1 MTGSRLCWSLL
12 AWAAAQTAGADG
24 MFVAASETRLR
35 ADLTLLADEKIVLLP
50 VNEWPLARQDI
61 TAAVADI
68 EAADL
73 DKPALRSALAR
84 VKAAT
89 MRAADAAEWKLREV
103 RLTAGQPGL
112 LRDDATL
119 GRENAE
125 LTAVGGASTDRFDIT
140 LAATGVV
147 DASDRKDWRFDGS
160 SISIRWGNWLL
171 GVNQIDRSWGPGH
184 DGGLIVSS
192 NARPMPAVSIDRIRS
207 LPVDLPV
214 LRWLGPWRFSA
225 FVGAGESQRA
235 DVDSPLFMGMR
246 LSFKP
251 AANFEFGLSRS
262 AQFCGDGRRCDFA
275 TFGRMLI
282 GQDNTGMRGLDDPD
296 DEPGNQMSGMDLR
309 IVPLSAVPVAIYG
322 QLIGEDNS
330 DASLPIRFMYLGGLE
345 SWWSLDNGSVLRAH
359 VEHADTSTGW
369 YKLFRPNDPI
379 AGFGSDYGYRNHIF
393 FAGYRYRGRNI
404 GHTTDADS
412 ETTSMELSLTT
423 DRGDR
428 WAASARYGLLDR
440 KGAPDAFNPL
450 TQGRSRYRSL
460 QLAWNGSLGGQDLGL
475 QLGHESQSPATAGR
489 ADGMFGFV
497 QWRRLLD

>member
-1 MTGSRLCWSLL
+1 MS
-12 AWAAAQTAGADG
+12 ADAL
-24 MFVAASETRLR
+24 FVAATDTRLR
-35 ADLTLLADEKIVLLP
+35 NDLTLLVDEKIVLLP
-50 VNEWPLARQDI
+50 LNEWPLARQDVA
-61 TAAVADI
+61 AAVAGIDV
-68 EAADL
+68 ADVE
-73 DKPALRSALAR
+73 KPALRSALAR

-89 MRAADAAEWKLREV
+89 LRRADAAEWKLREV

-112 LRDDATL
+112 LRDDETM

-125 LTAVGGASTDRFDIT
+125 LTAVGGASTDRFGIT
-140 LAATGVV
+140 LAATGAV

-160 SISIRWGNWLL
+160 SIAVRWGNWLL
-171 GVNQIDRSWGPGH
+171 GVNQLDRSWGPGR
-184 DGGLIVSS
+184 DGSLILSS
-192 NARPMPAVSIDRIRS
+192 NARPMPAVSLDRIRS

-225 FVGAGESQRA
+225 FVGAGESHRA

-282 GQDNTGMRGLDDPD
+282 GQDNTGTRGLDDPD
-296 DEPGNQMSGMDLR
+296 DEPGNQMSGLDLR
-309 IVPLSAVPVAIYG
+309 IVSPLQAVPVAVYG

-345 SWWSLDNGSVLRAH
+345 SWWTLGNGSVLRAH

-369 YKLFRPNDPI
+369 YKLFRPDDPTP
-379 AGFGSDYGYRNHIF
+379 GFGSDYGYRNHIF

-440 KGAPDAFNPL
+440 KGAPDAYNPL

-460 QLAWNGSLGGQDLGL
+460 QVSWNGVLGGQDLGL
-475 QLGHESQSPATAGR
+475 QLGHESQSPAAAGGT
-489 ADGMFGFV
+489 DGVFGFV
-497 QWRRLLD
+497 HWRRVLD